1 MGGVFGHMSHI
12 YDNPYMTM
20 GQIKDVMHKASEGKL
35 QGTEKTDGQNLF
47 VSYNVNDGTVRAAR
61 NKGNIKAGGMTPEE
75 LLAKFEG
82 RGALTEAFVNAF
94 AAFEQAVSQFS
105 EEEKLEL
112 FGPDTNIYYNAEV
125 MDPGSANVINY
136 DKKTFLIHRAG
147 HAAYDR
153 QTGKPIPQDND
164 KEFGE
169 AQAAK
174 LQGALERTQD
184 ILSQE
189 DLAVQVNAIRNL
201 EALSSEEALV
211 NALTRLDKFMA
222 GAGVSDKDSVGT
234 YIIKSLDDL
243 ITSRLPGVDVDGRKL
258 IVKRIMEDY
267 YGVIEGERGPKKVR
281 GLETRQILKQIDEP
295 SLHNDI
301 KDLIK
306 NYPQYLKTF
315 IFPLEDII
323 HDFAVEMLRG
333 LKSAFVL
340 DSDEELARQRAEVDR
355 AIKAIEGSDSEEAM
369 EILKVQMEKLKNLD
383 GISSAAEGFVF
394 DYDGNT
400 YKFTG
405 GFAPMNQILGLF
417 KYGRKGIPALAE
429 KKQRRMRSPTSLGN
443 TLDFAMSAGIQMN
456 EAESPKNIALYPGK
470 FKPPHG
476 GHFNVAKQMAENP
489 DVDKLIIYVSPRPH
503 EGISASQAVDIW
515 KAYEKHIDG
524 DVEVR
529 IADITPVRSVYEF
542 IDNEALEGQDLH
554 LVLGEKDIAGG
565 RFKTAAGRREGVGV
579 AEVPIPPQMGGV
591 SATQMR
597 AALRDNDDAGF
608 VAGLPTELND
618 AEISDIL
625 RILGQEL
632 DEMSTMAGGNVQGGM
647 ISTGSKKGPW
657 PGFDAK
663 AFNKRQKK
671 DARLRGAKE
680 FVTEEDKIVNE
691 VVDYLL
697 GITVG

>member
-1 MGGVFGHMSHI
+1 
-12 YDNPYMTM
+12 
-20 GQIKDVMHKASEGKL
+20 
-35 QGTEKTDGQNLF
+35 
-47 VSYNVNDGTVRAAR
+47 
-61 NKGNIKAGGMTPEE
+61 
-75 LLAKFEG
+75 
-82 RGALTEAFVNAF
+82 
-94 AAFEQAVSQFS
+94 
-105 EEEKLEL
+105 
-112 FGPDTNIYYNAEV
+112 
-125 MDPGSANVINY
+125 
-136 DKKTFLIHRAG
+136 
-147 HAAYDR
+147 
-153 QTGKPIPQDND
+153 
-164 KEFGE
+164 
-169 AQAAK
+169 
-174 LQGALERTQD
+174 
-184 ILSQE
+184 
-189 DLAVQVNAIRNL
+189 
-201 EALSSEEALV
+201 
-211 NALTRLDKFMA
+211 
-222 GAGVSDKDSVGT
+222 
-234 YIIKSLDDL
+234 
-243 ITSRLPGVDVDGRKL
+243 
-258 IVKRIMEDY
+258 
-267 YGVIEGERGPKKVR
+267 
-281 GLETRQILKQIDEP
+281 
-295 SLHNDI
+295 
-301 KDLIK
+301 
-306 NYPQYLKTF
+306 
-315 IFPLEDII
+315 
-323 HDFAVEMLRG
+323 
-333 LKSAFVL
+333 
-340 DSDEELARQRAEVDR
+340 
-355 AIKAIEGSDSEEAM
+355 
-369 EILKVQMEKLKNLD
+369 
-383 GISSAAEGFVF
+383 
-394 DYDGNT
+394 
-400 YKFTG
+400 
-405 GFAPMNQILGLF
+405 
-417 KYGRKGIPALAE
+417 
-429 KKQRRMRSPTSLGN
+429 
-443 TLDFAMSAGIQMN
+443 
-456 EAESPKNIALYPGK
+456 
-470 FKPPHG
+470 
-476 GHFNVAKQMAENP
+476 MAENP

-503 EGISASQAVDIW
+503 EVISASQAVDIW